1 MSALLVLDDLAEGP
15 NALAFE
21 LRAEELELKDDF
33 FAFPSS
39 VETRVEVRRALDNF
53 RIDGVVTCRIA
64 GECYRCLEEVQ
75 EEVTARFRLLLQ
87 RRQATPEELASAEKD
102 GFIEIVDPGTRELD
116 LSAYIREA
124 VILDLPMR
132 IPTPDADGRC
142 PHCGVEGVAESTA
155 EQEREAD
162 PRWAALAQIDF
173 SQPKENSWRSSRGC
187 ST

>member
-15 NALAFE
+15 NALAFD
-21 LRAEELELKDDF
+21 LRAEELGLKDEF

-39 VETRVEVRRALDNF
+39 VATRVEVQRALDNF
-53 RIDGVVTCRIA
+53 KINAVITCRIS

-75 EEVTARFRLLLQ
+75 EEVSARFRLLLQ

-116 LSAYIREA
+116 LCAYIREA

-132 IPTPDADGRC
+132 IPTPEADGRC
-142 PHCGVEGVAESTA
+142 PHCGVDGADEPAT
-155 EQEREAD
+155 EQEREVD
-162 PRWAALAQIDF
+162 PRWAALAQIEF
-173 SQPKENSWRSSRGC
+173 SQPKEGS
-187 ST
+187 

>member
-21 LRAEELELKDDF
+21 LREEELELKDEF

-39 VETRVEVRRALDNF
+39 VEARIEVRRALDNF
-53 RIDGVVTCRIA
+53 KIDGVVTCRIV

-75 EEVTARFRLLLQ
+75 EGVTARFRLLLQ

-102 GFIEIVDPGTRELD
+102 GFIEIVDPGTREFD
-116 LSAYIREA
+116 LRAYIREA

-132 IPTPDADGRC
+132 IPTLDADGRC
-142 PHCGVEGVAESTA
+142 PHCGVDGADEPTA

-173 SQPKENSWRSSRGC
+173 SQPKEGS
-187 ST
+187 

>member
-15 NALAFE
+15 NALAFD
-21 LRAEELELKDDF
+21 LRAEELGLKDEF

-39 VETRVEVRRALDNF
+39 VETRVEVQRALDNF
-53 RIDGVVTCRIA
+53 KINAVITCRIA

-75 EEVTARFRLLLQ
+75 EGVTARFRLLLQ

-116 LSAYIREA
+116 LCAYIREA

-132 IPTPDADGRC
+132 IPTPEADGRC
-142 PHCGVEGVAESTA
+142 PHCGVDGADEPTT
-155 EQEREAD
+155 EQKREVD
-162 PRWAALAQIDF
+162 PRWAALAQIEF
-173 SQPKENSWRSSRGC
+173 SQPKEGS
-187 ST
+187 

>member
-1 MSALLVLDDLAEGP
+1 MNALLVLDDLAEGP

-21 LRAEELELKDDF
+21 LRAEELELKDEF
-33 FAFPSS
+33 FAFPSF
-39 VETRVEVRRALDNF
+39 VEARIEARRALDNF
-53 RIDGVVTCRIA
+53 RLDGVVTCRIA

-75 EEVTARFRLLLQ
+75 EAVSARFRLLLQ

-102 GFIEIVDPGTRELD
+102 GFIEIVDPGTREFD
-116 LSAYIREA
+116 LCAYIREA

-132 IPTPDADGRC
+132 IPTPEADGRC
-142 PHCGVEGVAESTA
+142 PQCGVDGAAEPTA

-173 SQPKENSWRSSRGC
+173 SQPKENS
-187 ST
+187 

>member
-1 MSALLVLDDLAEGP
+1 MSALLVLDDLVEGP

-21 LRAEELELKDDF
+21 LRAEELELKDEF

-53 RIDGVVTCRIA
+53 RIDGVVTCQIA

-75 EEVTARFRLLLQ
+75 EGVAARFRLLLQ
-87 RRQATPEELASAEKD
+87 RRLATPEELASAEAD
-102 GFIEIVDPGTRELD
+102 GFIEIVDPGTREFD

-132 IPTPDADGRC
+132 VPTPAADGRC
-142 PHCGVEGVAESTA
+142 PHCGVDEADEPTA
-155 EQEREAD
+155 EQEREVD

-173 SQPKENSWRSSRGC
+173 SQPKESS
-187 ST
+187 

>member
-15 NALAFE
+15 NALSFE
-21 LRAEELELKDDF
+21 LRAEELELKDEF

-39 VETRVEVRRALDNF
+39 VEARIEVRRALSNF
-53 RIDGVVTCRIA
+53 KIDGVVTCCIA

-75 EEVTARFRLLLQ
+75 EAVTARFRLLLQ

-102 GFIEIVDPGTRELD
+102 GFIEIVDPGTREFD
-116 LSAYIREA
+116 LRPYIREA
-124 VILDLPMR
+124 LILDLPMR
-132 IPTPDADGRC
+132 IPTLDADDRC
-142 PHCGVEGVAESTA
+142 PYCGVEEAAEPTA

-173 SQPKENSWRSSRGC
+173 SQPKENS
-187 ST
+187 